1 MKYIKKFESFNGES
15 FNEKI
20 ADYFKTKEEIAD
32 GFLKALKEDKEK
44 ALKSIMSYYDDFT
57 DGHYWHKTPQILPNF
72 YRLFPKE
79 HFQPENHGS
88 FGKENGRIPG
98 SIRKYESE
106 DPYIP
111 TPEDWKSDKT
121 GTNSPSF
128 INKKALD
135 LTDKIT
141 KKEVLDLLHDVK
153 DFSLKGLVYDVAN
166 ILTLGLALPQFN
178 PGKTNKIMDPEFA
191 KDYKDP
197 FK

>member
-1 MKYIKKFESFNGES
+1 MKYIKTFESFNDES

-20 ADYFKTKEEIAD
+20 TDYFKTKEEIAD

-44 ALKSIMSYYDDFT
+44 ALESIISYYDDFT
-57 DGHYWHKTPQILPNF
+57 NGHYWHKTPQILPNF

-79 HFQPENHGS
+79 YFQPENHGS

-98 SIRKYESE
+98 SIRKYESK

-178 PGKTNKIMDPEFA
+178 PGKTRGHLMDPEFT
-191 KDYKDP
+191 KN
-197 FK
+197 

>member
-20 ADYFKTKEEIAD
+20 TDYFKTKEEIAD

-57 DGHYWHKTPQILPNF
+57 DGHYWHKTPQMLPNF

-79 HFQPENHGS
+79 HFQPENHGT

-98 SIRKYESE
+98 SIRKYESK

-141 KKEVLDLLHDVK
+141 KKEVLDLLHDVE

-178 PGKTNKIMDPEFA
+178 PGKTRGHLIDPEFT
-191 KDYKDP
+191 KN
-197 FK
+197 

>member
-1 MKYIKKFESFNGES
+1 MKYIKTFESFNGES

-20 ADYFKTKEEIAD
+20 TDYFKTKEEIAD

-44 ALKSIMSYYDDFT
+44 ALESIMSYYDDFT
-57 DGHYWHKTPQILPNF
+57 GGHYWHKTPQILPNF

-153 DFSLKGLVYDVAN
+153 DFSLKGLVYDVSN

-178 PGKTNKIMDPEFA
+178 PGKTRGKIMDPEVA
-191 KDYKDP
+191 KN
-197 FK
+197 